1 MDILLGCQFKVN
13 LQIDESNVYEAVN
26 LISSYRALAACDVLR
41 YAEHVSQWDAACSVH
56 LLQVLL
62 TTVLR
67 KCYLV
72 LRRTSPWSCRQSVSS
87 TSPSPTTTT

>member
-1 MDILLGCQFKVN
+1 M
-13 LQIDESNVYEAVN
+13 QIDESNVYEAVN
-26 LISSYRALAACDVLR
+26 LISSYRALAPCDVLR

-62 TTVLR
+62 TTALR
-67 KCYLV
+67 ECYLV
-72 LRRTSPWSCRQSVSS
+72 LRRTSPWSCLPSVSS

>member
-1 MDILLGCQFKVN
+1 M
-13 LQIDESNVYEAVN
+13 QIDESNVYESVN

-67 KCYLV
+67 
-72 LRRTSPWSCRQSVSS
+72 
-87 TSPSPTTTT
+87 